1 MRRNDLI
8 FIGLC
13 FLGVAAY
20 YALLINNYSSDLFIL
35 DAWHPV
41 HLALHSNITDS
52 FISFNGP
59 HPLGLTSVL
68 YSLDPYNA
76 SNHAWL
82 QFLILCVTALL
93 AIFLKFKLSNELRYY
108 DAGIPILFFSLNSL
122 ESTLSSPYIHGLAG
136 IFVLSLVILYLSPLD
151 SIAKYLALTIISFFC
166 IFSIYFYIPLIF
178 YSLLLIFNWNSIK
191 IKGLYLANGL
201 LSLVSVFLIV
211 SEIDNTSSSLLAQF
225 NAQLFIKYLHEYLL
239 SFWNLDSSQRSIFLS
254 FLFLSSLVFCLPLIG
269 RVKKSSNKLMLSF
282 LFLSFFAFAIL
293 QALGRHTL
301 NLANAHASRYYYFIP
316 VFLFTIYL
324 IFQFRLRLPK
334 ITGFFF
340 LIASLLIYSKSQS
353 AISWAENG
361 YEKKKS
367 IVECLKNSNNL
378 LDCQETVN
386 YIVHPHPL
394 RDGVVELLQDFKET
408 KKGVFE

>member
-1 MRRNDLI
+1 M
-8 FIGLC
+8 
-13 FLGVAAY
+13 V
-20 YALLINNYSSDLFIL
+20 
-35 DAWHPV
+35 
-41 HLALHSNITDS
+41 
-52 FISFNGP
+52 
-59 HPLGLTSVL
+59 
-68 YSLDPYNA
+68 
-76 SNHAWL
+76 
-82 QFLILCVTALL
+82 
-93 AIFLKFKLSNELRYY
+93 
-108 DAGIPILFFSLNSL
+108 
-122 ESTLSSPYIHGLAG
+122 
-136 IFVLSLVILYLSPLD
+136 
-151 SIAKYLALTIISFFC
+151 
-166 IFSIYFYIPLIF
+166 
-178 YSLLLIFNWNSIK
+178 LIFNWRSIK
-191 IKGLYLANGL
+191 LRGLYLANGIF
-201 LSLVSVFLIV
+201 SLVAVLLIISKV
-211 SEIDNTSSSLLAQF
+211 DHTSSNLLAQF
-225 NAQLFIKYLHEYLL
+225 NAQLFLEYFHEYLL
-239 SFWNLDSSQRSIFLS
+239 SFWNLDSSQRSILLS
-254 FLFLSSLVFCLPLIG
+254 LLFFPSLISCVLILM
-269 RVKKSSNKLMLSF
+269 RAKKNSKHLVLSF

-324 IFQFRLRLPK
+324 TFQFRLRLPK

-367 IVECLKNSNNL
+367 IVECLKNYNNL